1 MAVTRVTT
9 LPAETNMVTL
19 HHTQWE
25 ANGSSPPSCLL
36 RGHHDLFSQQL
47 VGHQCPTLTAC
58 QVLYLESKETF
69 SEDTAIEHLGQ
80 NREQLG
86 EGMPRA
92 YAVQL

>member
-1 MAVTRVTT
+1 MIYFPSSSN
-9 LPAETNMVTL
+9 PA
-19 HHTQWE
+19 
-25 ANGSSPPSCLL
+25 LL
-36 RGHHDLFSQQL
+36 L

-80 NREQLG
+80 NKGQLG